1 MICRCAPA
9 LLTVFFLSST
19 GLWLGACAKNGPA
32 ADSPA
37 TVAPDF
43 ECNKRHA
50 EYTLKGSFAAP
61 ELGVILDC
69 AERGPSVTRWVLRDA
84 DGNEKKD
91 ARSLSSS
98 DFDAAWKKVE
108 AAGWQQL
115 SDCTNPSAK
124 DDDPVYVFAILD
136 HTDSVE
142 LTCQGT
148 KIPFPYDALA
158 EELDELAR
166 THLSR

>member
-1 MICRCAPA
+1 MLRALPSLVAAAALCA
-9 LLTVFFLSST
+9 
-19 GLWLGACAKNGPA
+19 GACAKKGPA
-32 ADSPA
+32 
-37 TVAPDF
+37 TEQTTEVAADF

-69 AERGPSVTRWVLRDA
+69 GERGPSITRWVLREDQ
-84 DGNEKKD
+84 GNEKKD
-91 ARSLSSS
+91 ARSLSGS

-108 AAGWQQL
+108 SAGWQQL
-115 SDCTNPSAK
+115 SDCKNPSAK
-124 DDDPVYVFAILD
+124 DDDPVYVFAVSD
-136 HTDSVE
+136 HSNNAE
-142 LTCQGT
+142 FTCQGK

-166 THLSR
+166 VNFNR